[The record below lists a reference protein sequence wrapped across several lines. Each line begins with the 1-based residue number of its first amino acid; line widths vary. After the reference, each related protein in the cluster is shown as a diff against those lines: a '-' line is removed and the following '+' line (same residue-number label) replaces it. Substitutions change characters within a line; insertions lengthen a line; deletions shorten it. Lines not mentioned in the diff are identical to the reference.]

1 MRRGRAC
8 RSVRVEGRG
17 GAIEGKEEPEEGEL
31 RGLESLRGMVVGC
44 GGEEVLLLLQCRSLE
59 KFR

>member
-1 MRRGRAC
+1 
-8 RSVRVEGRG
+8 VEGRG